1 MKIEIVD
8 FNKGIKTVRDN
19 YKINICQDCGSLVEA
34 CNHYHTGNSVE
45 LLNERYV
52 VSYKKLYILFTSL
65 RGYIAFNYHGS
76 WRLAYSKRVPI
87 EHLKYF
93 SYIID
98 DIISIS
104 KDIYFKRYR

>member
-98 DIISIS
+98 GIISIS